1 MPAPPADT
9 RRALVVDDAYDTR
22 MLLSALL
29 LGGGFAVD
37 EAPDADGAVAAA
49 RDAGHDL
56 ILLDVGLPGRDGFTV
71 CRELREFTDAYVI
84 MLTAQDTEV
93 DKVRGLAAG
102 ADDYVTKPFSSAE
115 LLARVN
121 AMLRRP
127 RGATPAG
134 HEAERRR
141 FGALEI
147 DPPGRRVWVDG
158 TELELT
164 RTEFDLL
171 DAISAEPRVA
181 FARAA
186 LLERVWGPNW
196 YGDAHLVDVHVSN
209 LRAKLG
215 DRRYV
220 HTVRGVGYRMGGA

>member
-1 MPAPPADT
+1 MRAPAADT
-9 RRALVVDDAYDTR
+9 RRALVVDDAVDTR

-29 LGGGFAVD
+29 LGDGFAVD
-37 EAPDADGAVAAA
+37 EAPDADGAVDAA

-56 ILLDVGLPGRDGFTV
+56 ILLDVGLPGRDGFAV

-93 DKVRGLAAG
+93 DKVRGLACG

-127 RGATPAG
+127 RHGDKPDAP
-134 HEAERRR
+134 ERRR

-147 DPPGRRVWVDG
+147 DPPGRRVWVAG
-158 TELELT
+158 QELELT
-164 RTEFDLL
+164 RIEFDLL
-171 DAISAEPRVA
+171 DALSAEPRVA
-181 FARAA
+181 FSRAT
-186 LLERVWGPNW
+186 LLDRVWGPNW

-220 HTVRGVGYRMGGA
+220 HTVRGVGYRMGTA

>member
-1 MPAPPADT
+1 MHPPVADT
-9 RRALVVDDAYDTR
+9 RRALVVDDAVDTR

-29 LGGGFAVD
+29 LGDGFAVD
-37 EAPDADGAVAAA
+37 EAPDADHAVDAA
-49 RDAGHDL
+49 RTSAHDL
-56 ILLDVGLPGRDGFTV
+56 ILLDVGLPGRDGFAV

-93 DKVRGLAAG
+93 DKVRGLACG

-121 AMLRRP
+121 
-127 RGATPAG
+127 
-134 HEAERRR
+134 
-141 FGALEI
+141 
-147 DPPGRRVWVDG
+147 
-158 TELELT
+158 
-164 RTEFDLL
+164 FDLL
-171 DAISAEPRVA
+171 DALSAEPRVA
-181 FARAA
+181 FSRAT

-220 HTVRGVGYRMGGA
+220 HTVRGVGYRMGSGA